1 MTNGVARCLEAGTS
15 QNNIALTEITNI
27 QKLQLF
33 TEIHFI
39 SFRYWKF
46 VERHIFFFHL
56 IDLCCLPFYRRLNS
70 ASWGDNTTAPLLVTP
85 MQLANF
91 CEVGQH

>member
-39 SFRYWKF
+39 SFRY
-46 VERHIFFFHL
+46 
-56 IDLCCLPFYRRLNS
+56 
-70 ASWGDNTTAPLLVTP
+70 
-85 MQLANF
+85 
-91 CEVGQH
+91 